1 MNKITRFIVTFLA
14 AFMVVASPITVSAAD
29 TSGMSIEQ
37 WVAQNCPEATGGS
50 WGNAQGAN
58 YFSKEADGNKSQ
70 AISITDASG
79 NSVTYYYDPNDV
91 PAINT
96 MIQKT
101 VAAGQVSDK
110 INSMTT
116 DLGIQADTAT
126 ATSLLSGAIPI
137 VNALLGFLVL
147 IINIAMF
154 IFTALDI
161 AYIVAPQFKEQCDN
175 AAANHPGQAKT
186 SSGGEPRFKWITDN
200 AVYAL
205 KAANTVETG
214 KNPLWIY
221 LKSRVWTYMILAVVD
236 FILLTGNITVFMN
249 MALDV
254 AEGVLNLISSIG

>member
-1 MNKITRFIVTFLA
+1 MKRFSRFITTFLA
-14 AFMVVASPITVSAAD
+14 ALMIVASPVTAFAAD
-29 TSGMSIEQ
+29 SIEA
-37 WVAQNCPEATGGS
+37 WVGQNCPEATGGS

-58 YFSKEADGNKSQ
+58 YFSTEPSAEKSEAVQVTTSDGTQ
-70 AISITDASG
+70 VI
-79 NSVTYYYDPNDV
+79 YYYDPNDT
-91 PAINT
+91 ASINT
-96 MIQKT
+96 MIAKSE
-101 VAAGQVSDK
+101 AADDVSNK

-116 DLGIQADTAT
+116 DLGIQADTGTAT
-126 ATSLLSGAIPI
+126 ALLSGAIPI

-161 AYIVAPQFKEQCDN
+161 AYIVAPQFKETCDN
-175 AAANHPGQAKT
+175 TAASHPGQAKT

-249 MALDV
+249 AALKV
-254 AEGVLNLISSIG
+254 ADGVLDLISNIG